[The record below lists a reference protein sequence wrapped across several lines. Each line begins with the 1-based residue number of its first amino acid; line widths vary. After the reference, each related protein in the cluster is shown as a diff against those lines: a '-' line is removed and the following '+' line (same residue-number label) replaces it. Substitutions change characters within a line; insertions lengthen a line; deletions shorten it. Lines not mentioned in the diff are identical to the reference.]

1 MEDQI
6 ITPQNPFAQES
17 WADNIPEEKVVET
30 QQATEQQ
37 QEAVVEKKEETLI
50 LETKEEIVDNN
61 TYLKSKWGWD
71 NEEVADNEIKTLREK
86 AEKADK
92 GYEYKNE
99 ESKRLA
105 EYINEGKVDDL
116 YSFLNTQKKI
126 EKLAT
131 ADVTDRKVAEE
142 LVKFGLQKDNP
153 NLSEDDVDF
162 LFSEKYSTPN
172 KPMQGDLEDDTEF
185 KERLDGWQRQVDN
198 IEKKLVIEAKMNQP
212 KMAQL
217 KAELV
222 LPDIQKETTPKATVQ
237 TQEEL
242 DRTAAARD
250 NFLNK
255 LESDFKNFNG
265 FEVKYKDE
273 EGEVPIN
280 YVYPDEQKIAL
291 KEEIKDFNVD
301 GFLDERWF
309 KNGQP
314 DVKQMMEDIALL
326 RNRDAVF
333 QKLVNETGAQI
344 RKQYIGVKANVN
356 VTGGKAEGIKDNSA
370 KSDQD
375 KQIEF
380 LWNQKY

>member
-1 MEDQI
+1 MEEQI
-6 ITPQNPFAQES
+6 ITPQNPFAQNS
-17 WADNIPEEKVVET
+17 WTDTIPEEKVVENQT
-30 QQATEQQ
+30 QAAANTENKAA
-37 QEAVVEKKEETLI
+37 EAS
-50 LETKEEIVDNN
+50 EEIVDNN
-61 TYLKSKWGWD
+61 TYLKNKWGWD
-71 NEEVADNEIKTLREK
+71 NEEAADSEIKSLREK
-86 AEKADK
+86 AEK
-92 GYEYKNE
+92 GFEWKND

-105 EYINEGKVDDL
+105 EYINEDKSDDL
-116 YSFLNTQKKI
+116 YDFLQTKKKI
-126 EKLAT
+126 EKLST
-131 ADVTDRKVAEE
+131 ADVTDKNVAEE
-142 LVKFGLQKDNP
+142 LVKFGLKKDNP
-153 NLSEDDVDF
+153 SLNEDEVNF
-162 LFSEKYSTPN
+162 LFEEKYSIPN
-172 KPMQGDLEDDTEF
+172 KPTQGDLEDDTEYE
-185 KERLDGWQRQVDN
+185 ERVKSW
-198 IEKKLVIEAKMNQP
+198 EKQASNVEKRLVIEAKLNQP
-212 KMAQL
+212 KLAQL

-222 LPDIQKETTPKATVQ
+222 LPDIQKGKNQNASVQ

-242 DRTAAARD
+242 DRIDAIRV
-250 NFLNK
+250 NFLSK

-273 EGEVPIN
+273 EGEVPIS

-326 RNRDAVF
+326 KNRDAVF

-356 VTGGKAEGIKDNSA
+356 VTGGKADGVKDNSA
-370 KSDQD
+370 KNDQE